1 MKDGPKRREAKSEE
15 AAKGTKENGAAGKT
29 PGQRNEQRRRRS
41 SSEHSRTQRSN
52 NGEDGAAVT
61 IPGHRDRK
69 MEKTEQ
75 Q

>member
-29 PGQRNEQRRRRS
+29 PGHRN
-41 SSEHSRTQRSN
+41 RT
-52 NGEDGAAVT
+52 T
-61 IPGHRDRK
+61 
-69 MEKTEQ
+69 EKTEQ